1 MKKLALVLL
10 LVSAPAL
17 AHKASDSY
25 LQLEVQNA
33 AVTGQWDIALR
44 DLHNWIGLD
53 ADGDGAIT
61 WGELKMA
68 RSRLESRLTQRLHL
82 QSGGSPCPLSFTGL
96 HAAQHSDG
104 GYAVFRLRAACAA
117 EIDTLTLRY
126 ELLFGRDPTHR
137 GLLKLNFGDGDTQLA
152 IFAPENVQQ
161 DFVRGGHSALRSLW
175 RHLREGALHVWT
187 GLDHV
192 LFLAALLLPAV
203 LRREGSR
210 WVVTQSARTAWI
222 EILVV
227 ITAFTLAHATT
238 LTLVLLDKVSLPS
251 RWVESLVALTVAFAA
266 LNNLMPLVRRRLW
279 LLSFGF
285 GLIHGAAIASVLAAL
300 DLTRGNLA
308 LALLG
313 FNLGVEGGQLAIVA
327 VWLPLAFALRRK
339 AWYQWGVVGGGSV
352 LVLLIALLWL
362 AERALDLKLLD

>member
-1 MKKLALVLL
+1 MKKIAVILL
-10 LVSAPAL
+10 LASAPVL
-17 AHKASDSY
+17 AHKPSDSY
-25 LQLEVQNA
+25 LRLDVQNA
-33 AVTGQWDIALR
+33 EVTGQWDVALR

-61 WGELKMA
+61 WAELKTA
-68 RSRLESRLTQRLHL
+68 RPLLESRLAERLQL
-82 QSGGSPCPLSFTGL
+82 QSDGSPCALSFINL
-96 HAAQHSDG
+96 QAAQHGDG
-104 GYAVFRLRAACAA
+104 GYAVFSLRAACAA
-117 EIDTLTLRY
+117 NIETLTLRY
-126 ELLFGRDPTHR
+126 ELLFEQDPSHR
-137 GLLKLNFGDGDTQLA
+137 GLLSLNFGGGDAQLA
-152 IFAPENVQQ
+152 IFAPESAQQ
-161 DFVRGGHSALRSLW
+161 SFVRGGHNALLSLW

-203 LRREGSR
+203 LRREGAH
-210 WVVTQSARTAWI
+210 WAVAPGARAAWI

-227 ITAFTLAHATT
+227 ITAFTLAHAIT
-238 LTLVLLDKVSLPS
+238 LTLVLLDKISVPS

-266 LNNLMPLVRRRLW
+266 FNNLWPLVRRRLW

-339 AWYQWGVVGGGSV
+339 SWYQWGVVGGGSV
-352 LVLLIALLWL
+352 LVLLIALVWL
-362 AERALDLKLLD
+362 AERALGSG